1 VLDLAILLCRTKLY
15 FREAYKYKKLYD
27 ESNPRI
33 DRIALQGGALD
44 VAVCT
49 GNEMIDEDIR
59 MLGDAFSRDDELLSE
74 RLKRL
79 SAILKEMG
87 C

>member
-1 VLDLAILLCRTKLY
+1 M
-15 FREAYKYKKLYD
+15 
-27 ESNPRI
+27 
-33 DRIALQGGALD
+33 QGGALD